1 MERMT
6 SRSSIS
12 LQEGG
17 FRVSL
22 LYFKKMVRCVY
33 AADVLSMVHVCMSL
47 QKLRLFINKATNLL
61 KGDTFGLRW
70 DQ

>member
-1 MERMT
+1 MEEATVERLM
-6 SRSSIS
+6 SLSSIS

-22 LYFKKMVRCVY
+22 PYLRKRVCVY
-33 AADVLSMVHVCMSL
+33 VSL